1 MSQPNGIIVRDAA
14 SSESDIVRQ
23 VMLGAYEQYAPF
35 IPESMWEPYRAAISA
50 SVEGDG
56 PSDRLVALW
65 DGEIV
70 GAAQVFDGS
79 ESAYGRAELAIF
91 GPIIRYVSVLP
102 KARGRGIATALLKET
117 AARSL
122 ARGYNVLH
130 LHTSDMMASA
140 VKLYERL
147 GFERAYDKEF
157 NNGEHLVK
165 SYRLYLPKS
174 ALLFGGGES
183 SIRQEAL

>member
-1 MSQPNGIIVRDAA
+1 MSQNNRIIVRDAA
-14 SSESDIVRQ
+14 VGERDIVRQ
-23 VMLGAYEQYAPF
+23 VMLGAYEQYELS
-35 IPESMWEPYRAAISA
+35 IPASLWEPYRAAISA

-56 PSDRLVALW
+56 PTDRLVAVW

-70 GAAQVFDGS
+70 GTAQVFDGS

-91 GPIIRYVSVLP
+91 GPIIRYISVLP
-102 KARGRGIATALLKET
+102 KARGRGIATELIKET

-122 ARGYNVLH
+122 ERGYNVLH

-157 NNGEHLVK
+157 NNGNHLVK

-174 ALLFGGGES
+174 ALLFGTGGPNL
-183 SIRQEAL
+183 RQEA